1 MAEAADKPKVKVRF
15 YRFHNRLK
23 EKAAGAAGYKGTG
36 EIPAELLAKAEEA
49 LEKMSEDYPDWVSKL
64 IDRLG
69 DQHRRCVDTP
79 EKRRSYFEELRS
91 IAHDM
96 RGQGGTFGY
105 PLISEMAESLYQF
118 TGPSSG
124 MSDNHVEIIKAH
136 VDAMRV
142 VIKNRIKG
150 DAGDIGIQLMK
161 SLHAA
166 IKKYE
171 GRG

>member
-1 MAEAADKPKVKVRF
+1 MADLAAKPKVKVRF
-15 YRFHNRLK
+15 YRFQNRLK
-23 EKAAGAAGYKGTG
+23 EKAAGAAGFKGTG
-36 EIPAELLAKAEEA
+36 EIPAELLEQAEAA

-64 IDRLG
+64 IESMGEL
-69 DQHRRCVDTP
+69 HRRCVDTP
-79 EKRRSYFEELRS
+79 EKRRSYFEDLRGV
-91 IAHDM
+91 AHDM

-118 TGPSSG
+118 TGPNSG

-136 VDAMRV
+136 IDAMRA

-150 DAGDIGIQLMK
+150 DGGDVGTQLMNG
-161 SLHAA
+161 LQAA

-171 GRG
+171 SRG